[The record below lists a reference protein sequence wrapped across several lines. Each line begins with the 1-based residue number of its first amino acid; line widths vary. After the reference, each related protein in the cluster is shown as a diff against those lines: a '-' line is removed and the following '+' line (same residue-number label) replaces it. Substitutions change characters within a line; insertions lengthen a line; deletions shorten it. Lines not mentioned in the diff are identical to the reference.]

1 MKRTT
6 CALLVAGTL
15 LLLAGISSAQAT
27 DVAVHGFLSQGYLN
41 SSENNYAGAP
51 TDEGTFAFN
60 EAGLNFTSQ
69 PLPGLRVAAQVFA
82 RDLGS
87 QGNHRVT
94 LDWAVGD
101 YSYRDW
107 LGVRVGRIK
116 LPFGLYNTLRDVD
129 MARAEILQP
138 ASIYPLSQRDLVAA
152 FNGASAY
159 GRLRLGA
166 VGGLEYEAF
175 GGTQD
180 LDEVYAVRRFV
191 ADGSQAA
198 LPALAAIGMTNTTY
212 TVNHVQ
218 ANMEHL
224 YGLRLLWNSPVA
236 GLRAGV
242 SFESTRSHI
251 TSDVTYSGSLGSAP
265 VPVSIPTHAETQFEN
280 PSMCIASLE
289 YQRGGLKLASEYYRD
304 QVDRKTSATGMP
316 GPPVNT
322 GDLLHGEAWYLQGSY
337 RLNTHFQGQAYYSVY
352 WPDRNDKDG
361 SRYARQS
368 QEYRAWAKDLAL
380 TARADVNAH
389 WLLKLEYH
397 FFDGAATL
405 STAENPGAVT
415 RKWGLFVVNTTLY
428 F

>member
-1 MKRTT
+1 MKRMTHV
-6 CALLVAGTL
+6 LLVAGAL
-15 LLLAGISSAQAT
+15 PLLASSSSAQAT
-27 DVAVHGFLSQGYLN
+27 DVAVHGFLSQGYLR

-51 TDEGTFAFN
+51 TEQGTFAFS

-94 LDWAVGD
+94 LDWALGD

-107 LGVRVGRIK
+107 LGIRVGRIK

-129 MARAEILQP
+129 LARAEILQP

-152 FNGASAY
+152 FNGASVY
-159 GRLRLGA
+159 GRLRLGDG
-166 VGGLEYEAF
+166 GGLEYEAF

-180 LDEVYAVRRFV
+180 LDDVYAVRRFV

-212 TVNHVQ
+212 TVNQVQ

-224 YGLRLLWNSPVA
+224 YGLRLLWSTPVA

-251 TSDVTYSGSLGSAP
+251 TSDVTYSGSLPPAP
-265 VPVSIPTHAETQFEN
+265 VPVSIPTRAETQFEN

-289 YQRGGLKLASEYYRD
+289 YQRGGLKLATEYYRE
-304 QVDRKTSATGMP
+304 QVDRQTAATGMP
-316 GPPVNT
+316 GPPVSS
-322 GDLLHGEAWYLQGSY
+322 GERLHGEAWYVQGSY
-337 RLNTHFQGQAYYSVY
+337 RLNTRFQGQAYYSVY

-361 SRYARQS
+361 ARYARQK
-368 QEYRAWAKDLAL
+368 QEYRAWTKDLAFSG
-380 TARADVNAH
+380 RADVNAH

-397 FFDGAATL
+397 VIDGAAGL
-405 STAENPGAVT
+405 STAENPGGLT
-415 RKWGLFVVNTTLY
+415 RKWNLFVANTTLH